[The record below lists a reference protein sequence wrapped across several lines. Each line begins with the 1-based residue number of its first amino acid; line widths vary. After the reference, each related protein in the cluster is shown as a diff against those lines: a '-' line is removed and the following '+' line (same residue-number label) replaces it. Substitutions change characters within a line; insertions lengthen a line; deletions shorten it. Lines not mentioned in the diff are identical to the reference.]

1 MKRIGQFAG
10 QRAEGLVRVANG
22 APPPNFSDLFPVV
35 LRLSEAHDEVALRVL
50 QRAGVELAELVRIVI
65 ARLFSEEESVAVA
78 MSGGVFRESWL
89 VRDVFGSDVLQLRPQ
104 VVIQDQVVEAVA
116 GALALARLASQK
128 PNQNL

>member
-1 MKRIGQFAG
+1 M
-10 QRAEGLVRVANG
+10 
-22 APPPNFSDLFPVV
+22 V

-50 QRAGVELAELVRIVI
+50 KRAGVELAELVRIVI

-78 MSGGVFRESWL
+78 MSGGLFRESWL